1 MASSPPVLNGKI
13 SWMAEDGKLGIIT
26 RTDDV
31 PKGQPAD
38 FFFETSNVLIGSPES
53 GKLAQFSPDFTD
65 EQRPLAHYVIVLD
78 DAAKGARINAE
89 FEQN

>member
-1 MASSPPVLNGKI
+1 
-13 SWMAEDGKLGIIT
+13 MAEDGKTGIIT
-26 RTDDV
+26 RIDDV

-38 FFFETSNVLIGSPES
+38 FFFEASNVLTGSPES
-53 GKLAQFSPDFTD
+53 VKVAQFSPDFTD
-65 EQRPLAHYVIVLD
+65 EMRPFAQYVIILD